1 MGRFEWVVLQT
12 HYLFTDG
19 QSSSVDSNAEGFAQT
34 VTFNRSE
41 SGMLSYVGRVNY
53 SYDD

>member
-1 MGRFEWVVLQT
+1 MGRFNGSLT
-12 HYLFTDG
+12 DPLPFTDG

-41 SGMLSYVGRVNY
+41 SGMLSYVVV
-53 SYDD
+53 